1 MKISIYYFD
10 VIIRGLIERIE
21 EMMNGTR
28 DDGNDNT
35 SYIKESFK
43 LLSKLVLP
51 ASKEN

>member
-1 MKISIYYFD
+1 
-10 VIIRGLIERIE
+10 
-21 EMMNGTR
+21 MNGTR

>member
-1 MKISIYYFD
+1 M
-10 VIIRGLIERIE
+10 VRGTMGMIII
-21 EMMNGTR
+21 
-28 DDGNDNT
+28 